1 MNRIWFVVGAIVI
14 WQIAAWTFAP
24 EPKAWS
30 AAPIDGPGYGTNE
43 KYSVDGRVRQRESAI
58 VTLERPYGGR
68 CTGESRKQFINGI
81 DEYYYQRQNQI
92 ERYPETFGKP
102 GADYIAKQWSTSED
116 MRIERLTQE
125 AYAQGYFTL
134 ADLNNVARKL
144 VETVVRNERVT
155 VKACGQ

>member
-1 MNRIWFVVGAIVI
+1 M
-14 WQIAAWTFAP
+14 
-24 EPKAWS
+24 
-30 AAPIDGPGYGTNE
+30 
-43 KYSVDGRVRQRESAI
+43 RQRESAI

-92 ERYPETFGKP
+92 ERYPESFGKP

-125 AYAQGYFTL
+125 AYTQGYFTL